1 MEYSLLSKL
10 SKKPYSPSNF
20 IQLPKYPT
28 NQFSTPGVGFTAKL
42 YNFYVPIHGK
52 TNALIDK
59 KITEDSTKKESDTQ
73 QIGAGSYNIES
84 EQTQNSV
91 EGLNL
96 KTDNTPP
103 NVINDSM
110 PENLKRHNEQKKS
123 LVGEELFK
131 SMLHPKIKVS
141 KTVFESKHVA
151 KKRPTFEI
159 QKKKLGAKVTNKKS
173 GSGHNFKII

>member
-10 SKKPYSPSNF
+10 SKKPYAPSNF

-59 KITEDSTKKESDTQ
+59 KITEDSAKKVSDPH
-73 QIGAGSYNIES
+73 QIGAGSSNIES
-84 EQTQNSV
+84 EKTQNSF
-91 EGLNL
+91 EGL
-96 KTDNTPP
+96 KFEPDNTVS
-103 NVINDSM
+103 NVVNDSM
-110 PENLKRHNEQKKS
+110 PEELKRHNEQKKS

-131 SMLHPKIKVS
+131 SMFHPKIKVS
-141 KTVFESKHVA
+141 KTVFESKHFA
-151 KKRPTFEI
+151 KKRPKFET
-159 QKKKLGAKVTNKKS
+159 KKEKK
-173 GSGHNFKII
+173 